1 MKFVVQHTKSML
13 EIDVVTA
20 ITTYIMAM
28 QNMMN
33 THFSNMALGKQP
45 IQVNSVQQPPCGAN
59 RDTVNFVGNT
69 KIEECQKKLWEL
81 IQPKLEK

>member
-33 THFSNMALGKQP
+33 THFSNMALGQQRN
-45 IQVNSVQQPPCGAN
+45 QVN
-59 RDTVNFVGNT
+59 
-69 KIEECQKKLWEL
+69 
-81 IQPKLEK
+81 